1 MVIKLRHR
9 PYSPLRRRE
18 AYAGLL
24 FVLPWIASLL
34 VFTSYPIIAA
44 FYFSFTRYNIIE
56 PPKWVGLENY
66 RTMFSND
73 PYFWISVKNSLYY
86 ALVSV
91 PLSLVI
97 ALLLALLLNADTRFI
112 GMYRTL
118 FYLPALVPPVAGTIV
133 FILMFSPEGGLL
145 NSLLRMVGLPEVGWL
160 TDPRWS
166 KPALII
172 LSLWGVGTSALIF
185 LAGLKEVPR
194 VLLEAAE
201 IDGAGAWQKFRHV
214 TVPLL
219 SPVILFNLVMGVI
232 YSFQV
237 FTPAFVIGGTT
248 GEPLD
253 STLMFMVLIY
263 RNAFRYFSMG
273 YASALAVIL
282 FLAVLFVTLVIFRS
296 ARVWVYYEGG
306 ER

>member
-9 PYSPLRRRE
+9 SYSPLRRRE

-97 ALLLALLLNADTRFI
+97 ALLLALLLNANTRFI

-118 FYLPALVPPVAGTIV
+118 FYLPALVPPVRGHDRVHPHVQPRGRTAQQPPKDGGSAG
-133 FILMFSPEGGLL
+133 GGVAD
-145 NSLLRMVGLPEVGWL
+145 RP
-160 TDPRWS
+160 
-166 KPALII
+166 
-172 LSLWGVGTSALIF
+172 
-185 LAGLKEVPR
+185 
-194 VLLEAAE
+194 
-201 IDGAGAWQKFRHV
+201 
-214 TVPLL
+214 
-219 SPVILFNLVMGVI
+219 
-232 YSFQV
+232 
-237 FTPAFVIGGTT
+237 
-248 GEPLD
+248 
-253 STLMFMVLIY
+253 
-263 RNAFRYFSMG
+263 
-273 YASALAVIL
+273 
-282 FLAVLFVTLVIFRS
+282 
-296 ARVWVYYEGG
+296 
-306 ER
+306 

>member
-1 MVIKLRHR
+1 MAIKLRHR
-9 PYSPLRRRE
+9 SYSPLRRRE

-97 ALLLALLLNADTRFI
+97 ALLLALLLNANTRFI